1 MNTPDQSSCGCT
13 TSRPAVTGI
22 RISELKAALAAAP
35 ALPLTVVWTDGEPI
49 EPHFHVTEVG
59 RVQKDFVDCGGTVRR
74 LVTCLLQT
82 WVGEDLDHRITAG
95 KLLKAFE
102 HAAHYDLD
110 NLTAVLDVNR
120 LGQRGET
127 MIGWNTDVYVKRA
140 EAFGWHAIEIDG
152 HDVEAIDRAYA
163 EAVATTG
170 KPPPHECPVT
180 RTESAPVGL
189 MAMPYP

>member
-1 MNTPDQSSCGCT
+1 MNTSDQTSSCGCT
-13 TSRPAVTGI
+13 TSAPATAAI

-35 ALPLTVVWTDGEPI
+35 SLPITVVWTDGEAI

-102 HAAHYDLD
+102 HAAPVLGSDDLPVELEYETCNVVQLVVASVTQESD
-110 NLTAVLDVNR
+110 R
-120 LGQRGET
+120 LVIQLGSKH
-127 MIGWNTDVYVKRA
+127 TDCLAKELCVP
-140 EAFGWHAIEIDG
+140 
-152 HDVEAIDRAYA
+152 
-163 EAVATTG
+163 TTG
-170 KPPPHECPVT
+170 GAKGCC
-180 RTESAPVGL
+180 
-189 MAMPYP
+189 